1 MRALLLSGRWL
12 PFLLFLHVIFPLC
25 VHMGGDRDRRQERG
39 KREHG
44 FLVLLIGAVILSYQ
58 GLILNLILP
67 ERSQIQLR
75 GFRASACG
83 FGGTLAVNNTSSCVF
98 QQSSPL

>member
-1 MRALLLSGRWL
+1 MAAFPAVSSCDISSVCTYGR
-12 PFLLFLHVIFPLC
+12 
-25 VHMGGDRDRRQERG
+25 RQRQERG

-44 FLVLLIGAVILSYQ
+44 FLVLLIGAVILSYE
-58 GLILNLILP
+58 GLILTLILP